1 MEVLIVIIAVLAII
15 AVGAMNILCF
25 MIGAKVGQSVSK
37 GESVELP
44 NLDPL
49 KAMREHR
56 EEKER
61 RKEQNKLDAILRNI
75 ESYDGTGLGQEDI
88 PS

>member
-1 MEVLIVIIAVLAII
+1 MAELIMVVLIVI

-44 NLDPL
+44 SLDPL

-56 EEKER
+56 EER
-61 RKEQNKLDAILRNI
+61 ANRKEQNKLDAILRNI